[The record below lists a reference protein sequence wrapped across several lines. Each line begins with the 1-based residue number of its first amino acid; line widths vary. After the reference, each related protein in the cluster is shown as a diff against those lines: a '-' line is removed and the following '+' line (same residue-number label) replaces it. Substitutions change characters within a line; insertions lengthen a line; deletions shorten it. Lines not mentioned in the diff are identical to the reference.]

1 MRRLYFLVDDVEMTE
16 QVSDTLHRAG
26 ITDWNFHAISRDEAG
41 LYRHHIHTATPYQQ
55 RDVVHTGARWALVA
69 GVTGLVVSAVLKSF
83 QPLPFSIDWVM
94 VALFALICGCFGAW
108 VGGMVGLSRE
118 NYKLAPFHEHLVAG
132 KTLVL
137 VDVPPAQVAETRRLM
152 HERFPN
158 VAFLAAD
165 STFINPLEHP
175 RAMYKPATH

>member
-26 ITDWNFHAISRDEAG
+26 ITDWNFHAIARDSAG

-55 RDVVHTGARWALVA
+55 RDLVHTGARWAVTA
-69 GVTGLVVSAVLKSF
+69 TITGLLVSATLKSF
-83 QPLPFSIDWVM
+83 QPLPISIDWLM

-137 VDVPPAQVAETRRLM
+137 VDVPKAQLAETSRFMR
-152 HERFPN
+152 ERFPD
-158 VAFLAAD
+158 VEYLGVD
-165 STFINPLEHP
+165 STFINPLEQP
-175 RAMYKPATH
+175 RALYKPATP

>member
-26 ITDWNFHAISRDEAG
+26 ISDWNFHAIARDSAG

-55 RDVVHTGARWALVA
+55 RDLVHTGARWALVA
-69 GVTGLVVSAVLKSF
+69 TITGLIVSATMKSF
-83 QPLPFSIDWVM
+83 QPLPFTIEWVM
-94 VALFALICGCFGAW
+94 VVLFALFCGCFGAW
-108 VGGMVGLSRE
+108 VGGLVGLSRE

-137 VDVPPAQVAETRRLM
+137 VDVPAAQMAETRRLM
-152 HERFPN
+152 RERFPE
-158 VAFLAAD
+158 VEFLAAD
-165 STFINPLEHP
+165 STFINPLEQP
-175 RAMYKPATH
+175 RAVYKPATQ